1 MDNGTSATDIIT
13 YIGVPLAVL
22 GVLPILYSSSRALWT
37 QRSIRSILKRHGLL
51 ESAFTRV
58 SLIGGIVEVELP
70 RCTVSPLDRESD
82 ADYWK
87 LNTLHVPLKG
97 GGWSIFHWNRLV
109 TGKVLCRCQFKD
121 ELTIPQA
128 DIDFEDLVAFLLD
141 RGAVPDA
148 HGWHILRTV
157 GLWAP
162 PGTVVLRP
170 PQGMSGAVL
179 AVAPPDDSDGVLSL
193 QVNWKS
199 QWDLRNSNSLP
210 PFWMRL
216 EEPRLGQ
223 TDGDE
228 EIVSK
233 SIPGARNPTRP
244 ETAQTGQSKPLSRQN
259 TLVAETITE
268 SPGDSSADSSA
279 NSNSSKPVSLLAEI
293 ERLKALTTNP
303 ETDSVRFKID
313 QEHVMRV
320 LFESKGST
328 TGEQRDLSRFGD
340 TFDLWFACTA
350 SALTHDGYSGIWNF
364 AIPSNISKFT
374 RQKSVPCGVMVVLG
388 LLSED
393 NVPPWA
399 SPPPPPGESQVDIQ
413 ARMQEDNLAR
423 RLESA
428 MPPAQAAE
436 ARQIRMLRESQRFH
450 TNHIK
455 RMHAHEE
462 YQERRLVEAIQ
473 SPRLDNLVIAQANL
487 TYLISEEIV
496 PCGYTLNDLAQT
508 VLYLMI
514 LDEDLAKLIADILE
528 RWMLWCQFG
537 GMQKVQL
544 TFLMENKLAFCYA
557 SALVAVVQR
566 ANSGNGN
573 LSSDMLDCM
582 RAWKRVRLG

>member
-1 MDNGTSATDIIT
+1 MDNQTSATDIIT

-22 GVLPILYSSSRALWT
+22 GVLPILYTSSRALWT
-37 QRSIRSILKRHGLL
+37 QRSIRSTLKRHGLL

-70 RCTVSPLDRESD
+70 RCTVTPLDRESD

-87 LNTLHVPLKG
+87 LNALHVPLKG
-97 GGWSIFHWNRLV
+97 GGWSLFHWNRLV

-121 ELTIPQA
+121 ELTIPPA
-128 DIDFEDLVAFLLD
+128 DVDFEDLVAFLLD

-148 HGWHILRTV
+148 HGWHILKTV

-162 PGTVVLRP
+162 PGTIILRP
-170 PQGMSGAVL
+170 PQGLSGAVL

-216 EEPRLGQ
+216 EQPRFDNTGKE
-223 TDGDE
+223 G
-228 EIVSK
+228 EIASK
-233 SIPGARNPTRP
+233 SISELKELSRS

-259 TLVAETITE
+259 TLVAETIAE
-268 SPGDSSADSSA
+268 SSTGSSTDSS
-279 NSNSSKPVSLLAEI
+279 SSKPVPLLAEI
-293 ERLKALTTNP
+293 ERLKPLATKS

-313 QEHVMRV
+313 QEHVKRV
-320 LFESKGST
+320 LFESQGDS
-328 TGEQRDLSRFGD
+328 TGEQRDLTRFGD
-340 TFDLWFACTA
+340 TFDLWFACAA
-350 SALTHDGYSGIWNF
+350 SALTQDGYSGIWNF

-374 RQKSVPCGVMVVLG
+374 REKSVPCGVMVVLG
-388 LLSED
+388 LLNED

-423 RLESA
+423 RLEST

-436 ARQIRMLRESQRFH
+436 ARQVRMMRESQRFH
-450 TNHIK
+450 HSHIK
-455 RMHAHEE
+455 KMHAHEE
-462 YQERRLVEAIQ
+462 YQERRLIEAIQ
-473 SPRLDNLVIAQANL
+473 SPRLDNLVVAQANL
-487 TYLISEEIV
+487 AYLIGEEIV
-496 PCGYTLNDLAQT
+496 PCDYTLNDLAQA

-514 LDEDLAKLIADILE
+514 LDEGQAKLIADILE

-544 TFLMENKLAFCYA
+544 TLLMENKVAFCYA
-557 SALVAVVQR
+557 SALVAIVQQ

-582 RAWKRVRLG
+582 RAWRRVRLG

>member
-22 GVLPILYSSSRALWT
+22 GVLPIIYTSFRALWT
-37 QRSIRSILKRHGLL
+37 QRSIRSTLKRHGLL
-51 ESAFTRV
+51 ESALTRV
-58 SLIGGIVEVELP
+58 SLIGGLVEVELP
-70 RCTVSPLDRESD
+70 RCTVTALDREAD

-87 LNTLHVPLKG
+87 LNALHLPLKG
-97 GGWSIFHWNRLV
+97 GSWSLFHWNRLV
-109 TGKVLCRCQFKD
+109 TGRVLYRCQFKD

-128 DIDFEDLVAFLLD
+128 DVDFEDLVAFLLD

-170 PQGMSGAVL
+170 PQGMSGTVL
-179 AVAPPDDSDGVLSL
+179 TVASPDDSDGVLSL
-193 QVNWKS
+193 QVNWKP

-216 EEPRLGQ
+216 EQPRLAKMSN
-223 TDGDE
+223 DGEDTSASVHE
-228 EIVSK
+228 GK
-233 SIPGARNPTRP
+233 DNARPK
-244 ETAQTGQSKPLSRQN
+244 TAQEKPLSRQN
-259 TLVAETITE
+259 TLIADSVAE
-268 SPGDSSADSSA
+268 PSST
-279 NSNSSKPVSLLAEI
+279 KPESLLAEI
-293 ERLKALTTNP
+293 ERLEALTTKAD
-303 ETDSVRFKID
+303 TDSVRFKIEH
-313 QEHVMRV
+313 EHVKRV
-320 LFESKGST
+320 IFESNGGS
-328 TGEQRDLSRFGD
+328 TGEQRDLSRLGD
-340 TFDLWFACTA
+340 TFDLWFACVA
-350 SALTHDGYSGIWNF
+350 SALSQDGYSGIWNF
-364 AIPSNISKFT
+364 AIPSHITKFA

-388 LLSED
+388 HMSEE

-399 SPPPPPGESQVDIQ
+399 SPPPAPGESQSEIQ
-413 ARMQEDNLAR
+413 QRLQEDTLAR
-423 RLESA
+423 RMEGT

-436 ARQIRMLRESQRFH
+436 ARQVRLLRESQRFH
-450 TNHIK
+450 HSHIK
-455 RMHAHEE
+455 RMHALEE

-473 SPRLDNLVIAQANL
+473 SPRLDNVVIAQANL
-487 TYLISEEIV
+487 AYLVGQDVV
-496 PCGYTLNDLAQT
+496 PSDFTLDDLAQA

-514 LDEDLAKLIADILE
+514 LDEGQAKLIADILE

-544 TFLMENKLAFCYA
+544 MLLMENKIAFCYA

-582 RAWKRVRLG
+582 RSWRRVRLG

>member
-1 MDNGTSATDIIT
+1 MNNGTSATDIIT

-22 GVLPILYSSSRALWT
+22 GVLPILYTSSRALWT
-37 QRSIRSILKRHGLL
+37 QRSIRSRLKRHGLL

-70 RCTVSPLDRESD
+70 RCTVTPLDRESD

-87 LNTLHVPLKG
+87 LNGLHVPLKG
-97 GGWSIFHWNRLV
+97 GGWSLFHWNRLV

-128 DIDFEDLVAFLLD
+128 DVDFEDLVAFLLD

-162 PGTVVLRP
+162 PGTVILRP

-193 QVNWKS
+193 QVNWKL
-199 QWDLRNSNSLP
+199 QWDLRSSNSLP

-216 EEPRLGQ
+216 EQPRFGKV
-223 TDGDE
+223 DGDE
-228 EIVSK
+228 ETTLK
-233 SIPGARNPTRP
+233 SIPGAKDFARP
-244 ETAQTGQSKPLSRQN
+244 ETGQTGQSKPLSRQN

-268 SPGDSSADSSA
+268 SSADSSADST
-279 NSNSSKPVSLLAEI
+279 SSKPVALLAEI
-293 ERLKALTTNP
+293 ERLKALAT
-303 ETDSVRFKID
+303 ESDYDSVRFKID
-313 QEHVMRV
+313 QEHVKRV
-320 LFESKGST
+320 LFESKGSS
-328 TGEQRDLSRFGD
+328 TGEQQDLTRFGD
-340 TFDLWFACTA
+340 TFDLWFACAA

-388 LLSED
+388 HLSED

-423 RLESA
+423 RLEST

-436 ARQIRMLRESQRFH
+436 ARRVRMLRESQRFH
-450 TNHIK
+450 HSHVK

-487 TYLISEEIV
+487 AYLIGEEIV
-496 PCGYTLNDLAQT
+496 PCDYTLNDLAQA

-514 LDEDLAKLIADILE
+514 LDEAQAKLIADILE

-544 TFLMENKLAFCYA
+544 TLLMENKVAFCYA

-582 RAWKRVRLG
+582 RAWRRVRLG